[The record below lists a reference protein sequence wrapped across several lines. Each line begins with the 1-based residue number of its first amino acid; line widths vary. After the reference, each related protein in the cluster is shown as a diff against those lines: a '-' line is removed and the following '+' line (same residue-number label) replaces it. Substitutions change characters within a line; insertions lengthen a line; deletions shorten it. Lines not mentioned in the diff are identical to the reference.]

1 MIFTQYLL
9 TSNTK
14 FKFYILKKTVQLY
27 KYVYWY
33 LFVQVLELFSNR
45 VHVLNINQDDFYD
58 ENFLRK

>member
-27 KYVYWY
+27 EYVYWY